1 MRINQRRF
9 QVFTLPPEDGLKV
22 SYDISKL
29 NADVDGNT
37 LKHTDDKFSRL
48 SKAY

>member
-22 SYDISKL
+22 SYDIGKL
-29 NADVDGNT
+29 NADVDGDT
-37 LKHTDDKFSRL
+37 LKHTDDTIQQVK
-48 SKAY
+48 